1 MRCRAAEGA
10 RLPAAMWLSGGV
22 KGPTNTSSFLHVQQG
37 GEVEAVPNPA
47 AAHGRGARGLWLS
60 ETRQAGG
67 HGESALSF
75 HTDAL
80 PESVGAQRVRQGA
93 YNGQGRT
100 QRGHDFTQTNRGPMG
115 LYLTPLCFN
124 TNSPERKS
132 SPFGGGGGG
141 KSGLCCLGAQSSTQG
156 VGWVQAAS
164 RQGKM
169 APRMTQC
176 MAQRPGRKACSS
188 VGASSSLW
196 WGAVQTP
203 PPSPG

>member
-1 MRCRAAEGA
+1 MR
-10 RLPAAMWLSGGV
+10 
-22 KGPTNTSSFLHVQQG
+22 
-37 GEVEAVPNPA
+37 
-47 AAHGRGARGLWLS
+47 RGAC
-60 ETRQAGG
+60 T
-67 HGESALSF
+67 
-75 HTDAL
+75 
-80 PESVGAQRVRQGA
+80 
-93 YNGQGRT
+93 GQGRT

-132 SPFGGGGGG
+132 SPFGRGGGG

-169 APRMTQC
+169 APRLTQC
-176 MAQRPGRKACSS
+176 MAQWPGRKVCSS

-203 PPSPG
+203 PPPPAQDECRGRKLSPRSLVLSLTSFASLASIVLTASTTGQIRHHDQQAGEERTFSGGGTEGPVVHVDGKEGL